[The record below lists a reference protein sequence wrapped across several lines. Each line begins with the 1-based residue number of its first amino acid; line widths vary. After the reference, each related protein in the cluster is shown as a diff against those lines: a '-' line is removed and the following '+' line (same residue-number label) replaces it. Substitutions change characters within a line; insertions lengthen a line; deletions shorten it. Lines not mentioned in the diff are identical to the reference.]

1 MRFTSSEEYGL
12 RCLLR
17 LGREGPDGSLTI
29 PEISRGEGIST
40 PYVAKIMRHLR
51 RGGFVQSTRGKAG
64 GYSLA
69 RPVDQI
75 MVGDLLTLLGGRLF
89 EPDFCE
95 RHSGTEMTCTNS
107 LDCSIRPLWRSVQ
120 TVVDHVLSKITL
132 GDLLRNE
139 QNMSNWVDHLV
150 NLPVPARQLSQ
161 IQGEGAYASPKTTL
175 TH

>member
-29 PEISRGEGIST
+29 PEIGRAEGIST
-40 PYVAKIMRHLR
+40 PYVAKIMRRLR

-64 GYSLA
+64 GYSLTQ
-69 RPVDQI
+69 PVDKI
-75 MVGDLLTLLGGRLF
+75 LVGDLLGLLGGRLF

-95 RHSGTEMTCTNS
+95 RHSGIGSTCANS
-107 LDCSIRPLWRSVQ
+107 TDCSIRPVWQSVQ
-120 TVVDHVLSKITL
+120 LVVDHMLNRITL

-139 QNMSNWVDHLV
+139 QNMSSWVDNLV
-150 NLPVPARQLSQ
+150 TLSATGRPVANPPVQSAYLPKSN
-161 IQGEGAYASPKTTL
+161 L